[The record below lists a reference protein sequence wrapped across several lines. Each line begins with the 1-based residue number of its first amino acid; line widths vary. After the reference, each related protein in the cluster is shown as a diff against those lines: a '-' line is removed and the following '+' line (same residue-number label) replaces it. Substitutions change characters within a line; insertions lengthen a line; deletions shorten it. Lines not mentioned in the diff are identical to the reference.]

1 MDFTSLIIQLVSGAV
16 GGNIGGALHKNVS
29 LGTTGNSIAGII
41 GGPLG
46 AMLLSQLGLGGS
58 ADAGG
63 SAVAGG
69 LGGILSNLAGSG
81 VGGIVL
87 MLLVGL
93 IKKAMAK

>member
-16 GGNIGGALHKNVS
+16 GGNIGGALFKNLN

-46 AMLLSQLGLGGS
+46 ALLLSQLGLGGS
-58 ADAGG
+58 AD
-63 SAVAGG
+63 AGG

>member
-1 MDFTSLIIQLVSGAV
+1 MDFTSLITQLVSGAV
-16 GGNIGGALHKNVS
+16 GGNTGGALFKNLS
-29 LGTTGNSIAGII
+29 LGTTGNSIAGVI

-63 SAVAGG
+63 
-69 LGGILSNLAGSG
+69 LGEILSSVAGSG
-81 VGGIVL
+81 VGGVVL
-87 MLLVGL
+87 MLLIGF

>member
-63 SAVAGG
+63 

>member
-1 MDFTSLIIQLVSGAV
+1 MDFTSLIIQLVSGAL
-16 GGNIGGALHKNVS
+16 GGNIGGALFKNLS

-63 SAVAGG
+63 
-69 LGGILSNLAGSG
+69 LGGILSSVAGSG
-81 VGGIVL
+81 VGGVVL
-87 MLLVGL
+87 MSLIGF